1 METVFQNI
9 AGYLNSLDWGY
20 ILTFILISYGINH
33 PTFRAFIIN
42 GLGITLK
49 TRYRVLIVGVLY
61 GVLIFFLREYA
72 LSGIEILFQ
81 SFVFALV
88 FHKLIIELVIER
100 FFPKKQKQ
108 QKDEYL

>member
-1 METVFQNI
+1 METIFQNI
-9 AGYLNSLDWGY
+9 AGYINSLDWGY

-33 PTFRAFIIN
+33 STFRAFITN

-49 TRYRVLIVGVLY
+49 TRYRVLIVGVVY
-61 GVLIFFLREYA
+61 GVFIFFIRGYA
-72 LSGIEILFQ
+72 LYSVEILFQ

-100 FFPKKQKQ
+100 LFPKKQEQ
-108 QKDEYL
+108 NNEYL